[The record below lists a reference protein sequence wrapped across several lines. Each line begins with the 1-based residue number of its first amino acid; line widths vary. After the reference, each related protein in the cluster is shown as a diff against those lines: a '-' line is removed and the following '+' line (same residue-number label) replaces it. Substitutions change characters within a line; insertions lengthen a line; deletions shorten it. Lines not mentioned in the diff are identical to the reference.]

1 MTTVGLVEKAAAKPK
16 NVRRG
21 AAAAKKT
28 KAKDGDDN
36 AEKQHNI

>member
-16 NVRRG
+16 NARRG